1 MKINKG
7 KIVFLN
13 GVPRAGK
20 SSVATELQIISDE
33 IWIHIGVDNTASII
47 DSKFSPAMGLR
58 PGGEFPELEET
69 VTKLYLAL
77 FDSIKAYSDQGFSVV
92 VDVGFHH
99 HYVSKWNPMKEMQ
112 KILHDYRFFVFSI
125 YCPDEVIMQRRMATW
140 GNQLEN
146 GQIPEPVLR
155 WQKAVYGN
163 TEYEKRFDTSKLTS
177 REIAEEVLTI
187 VDR

>member
-13 GVPRAGK
+13 GVPRSGK
-20 SSVATELQIISDE
+20 SSVATELQIISDK
-33 IWIHIGVDNTASII
+33 IWVHIGVDNTASIL
-47 DSKFSPAMGLR
+47 DAKFSPAMGLR

-69 VTKLYLAL
+69 VKKLYLAL

-112 KILHDYRFFVFSI
+112 KILCDYSCFLFSI
-125 YCPDEVIMQRRMATW
+125 YCPVEDIMQRRMVTW

-146 GQIPEPVLR
+146 GRIPEPVLR
-155 WQKAVYGN
+155 WQKAVYEN
-163 TEYEKRFDTSKLTS
+163 PEYEKRFDTSKLTS
-177 REIAEEVLTI
+177 REVAEEILAI
-187 VDR
+187 VYN